1 RSGCLKGCPKCRVAH
16 YCNKFCESSA
26 LSDHQ
31 TECCYFQEMF
41 PCIPNTTV
49 RLMARIL
56 IKLQRRHMRD
66 CKEAILD
73 QTRTFE
79 DLESHSEQIL
89 NDPAVLPRFH
99 AVWATLQDF
108 LGEGNMPTL
117 LEGLE
122 IFGKANTL
130 CLVLINRFCIT
141 DDELKP
147 VGQGLYIGQK
157 LYLTGVHNRA
167 SIFDHSCDPD
177 AAFVFDGTRLTV
189 RAVRD
194 LSVSSVREIY
204 ICYVDKLQMTLDRIE
219 ALQNQYYFTC
229 NCSLCQQIDGDLLQE
244 KSNSLSVSI
253 RNLQMELES
262 TGDKQTVEWIWERT
276 REILSSQVKELPPND
291 ISRVEALELAFECC
305 AKRGL
310 HAKAAGYAMQI
321 LDVLRC
327 CYGIYST
334 KYGLF
339 LFNIGKQYHAAGDHH
354 SAETFF
360 HMASWS
366 LSVTHGK
373 THPLFRELQE
383 RRRANRRC
391 ISGPCR

>member
-1 RSGCLKGCPKCRVAH
+1 MMRAYRRGDVILTSEPFAYVVDPQNGAGKVCDYCLKRSSRLKGCPKCRVAH

-56 IKLQRRHMRD
+56 IKLR
-66 CKEAILD
+66 
-73 QTRTFE
+73 
-79 DLESHSEQIL
+79 
-89 NDPAVLPRFH
+89 
-99 AVWATLQDF
+99 
-108 LGEGNMPTL
+108 
-117 LEGLE
+117 
-122 IFGKANTL
+122 
-130 CLVLINRFCIT
+130 VLINRFCIT

-147 VGQGLYIGQK
+147 VGQGLYIG
-157 LYLTGVHNRA
+157 A

-204 ICYVDKLQMTLDRIE
+204 ICYVDKLQMTPDRIE
-219 ALQNQYYFTC
+219 TLQNQYYFTC
-229 NCSLCQQIDGDLLQE
+229 NCTLCHQKDGDLLQE

-262 TGDKQTVEWIWERT
+262 TDDKQTVEWISERT

-291 ISRVEALELAFECC
+291 ISRIEALELAFECC

-339 LFNIGKQYHAAGDHH
+339 LFNIGKQYDAAGDHR

-373 THPLFRELQE
+373 THPVFRELQE

-391 ISGPCR
+391 ISGPCK